1 MDFSR
6 PLESEE
12 SLATRSKIRYLPVD
26 YVAEEIEGDVD
37 VDVDVDAASSSG
49 TPGADADTDGE
60 RGGAANAANDS
71 FGHNC
76 YNNAKMSDSD
86 KRTLDVMLIAA
97 ANEAATDLLL
107 GPTKDPDPS
116 LVDASLYTERSRPLQ
131 AIIRAGD
138 LVVIMESFDKLTFVY
153 AEQGG
158 IYCNR
163 NGHFRHSDF
172 IGKPYGGKVRSH
184 NNRGYG
190 FCYLLKPTPEL
201 WARSLN
207 HRTQI
212 VHELD
217 QAQIIFQLFIQPNM
231 TVVESGTGSGAMSHA
246 FMRTIAPHGMLHSF
260 EFNAHRAEAARQEF
274 RNNGVNHLVEVHHK
288 DVCGR
293 VGDGPHAFQGGFDLP
308 GQTVDAVFLDL
319 PEPWLAVPH
328 AAFILSSNG
337 RIASYSPCVEQTQR
351 TCIALKAA
359 GFHSI
364 KTMEYRLQ
372 EHYVDEQEYEGP
384 PKEKRPRPEPHN
396 PLAYLPGANAS
407 GGGGGA
413 GDSVGQHPA
422 EEDEEDVDTGAE
434 ADNEKSEMSEAE
446 AATVDTSATATL
458 QGQGLAGVTTPATT
472 TAGGSTAVLPTNT
485 TTTATNGN
493 SSTKRKKMLVARPF
507 TVMRGHTAFLTFA
520 TAGILPQP
528 DPNL

>member
-26 YVAEEIEGDVD
+26 YVSDEIEGDAD
-37 VDVDVDAASSSG
+37 PDVDAASSSG
-49 TPGADADTDGE
+49 AADDADTDFDGE
-60 RGGAANAANDS
+60 TAAAAKDNNE

-86 KRTLDVMLIAA
+86 KRSLDVMLIAA

-107 GPTKDPDPS
+107 GPTKNPDPS

-163 NGHFRHSDF
+163 NGHFRHNDF

-246 FMRTIAPHGMLHSF
+246 IMRTIAPHGLLHSF
-260 EFNAHRAEAARQEF
+260 EFNGHRAEAARQEF
-274 RNNGVNHLVEVHHK
+274 RNNGVSHLVEVHHK

-293 VGDGPHAFQGGFDLP
+293 PGDGPHSFLGGFDLP
-308 GQTVDAVFLDL
+308 GQSVDAVFLDL

-351 TCIALKAA
+351 TVAAMKAA

-372 EHYVDEQEYEGP
+372 EHYVDEVEYEGP

-396 PLAYLPGANAS
+396 PQVYLSGANAS
-407 GGGGGA
+407 ASAGA
-413 GDSVGQHPA
+413 GAGGQHQA
-422 EEDEEDVDTGAE
+422 EEDDEDVDTGAE
-434 ADNEKSEMSEAE
+434 ADNEKSEMSETE
-446 AATVDTSATATL
+446 AATVDTTV
-458 QGQGLAGVTTPATT
+458 AGVTAPATT
-472 TAGGSTAVLPTNT
+472 STAGGGTTAVLPT

-493 SSTKRKKMLVARPF
+493 STKRKKMLVARPF

-528 DPNL
+528 NPNL